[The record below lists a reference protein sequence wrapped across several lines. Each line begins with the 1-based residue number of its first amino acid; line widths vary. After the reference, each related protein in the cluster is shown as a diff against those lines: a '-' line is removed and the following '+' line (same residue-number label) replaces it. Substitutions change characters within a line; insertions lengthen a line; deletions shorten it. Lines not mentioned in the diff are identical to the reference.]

1 MKHEQPSLEHRL
13 IARLA
18 LVGAIGAFALL
29 LFIAIEYG
37 LTFSVL
43 LDPDQ
48 LPVVTH
54 ELTEH
59 VAIPILVLI
68 VPMTLAG
75 RWVIRSSLRPLEVQ
89 ARNIDEA
96 TENERGFRVAVESL
110 PREVVPFADAVN
122 ALLNRIDTASREQE
136 AFAADVAHELR
147 TPLSVLALEI
157 ERLDHPAAAR
167 LKEDVARMRRLIEQ
181 LMILAQ
187 LDIDMPQTADERVV
201 LADVAEDV
209 ASLMAPLAIRQNRKI
224 AVEAEGEASVTG
236 RREAIAAAVR
246 NLVDNALRVTPEGGT
261 VTIIVGPGARIAV
274 RDEGPGLL
282 PEKLDQLRHRH
293 RRADHASSSGAGLGL
308 AIVSRIAASHHASFT
323 TLPTQRSLLLDFA

>member
-1 MKHEQPSLEHRL
+1 MSGVHTSLERRL
-13 IARLA
+13 ISGLA
-18 LVGAIGAFALL
+18 LVGAIGALCLL
-29 LFIAIEYG
+29 LFIGIEYG

-43 LDPDQ
+43 FDPAE

-59 VAIPILVLI
+59 VLIPILVLI
-68 VPMTLAG
+68 LPMTLAG
-75 RWVIRSSLRPLEVQ
+75 RWVVRSSLRPLEHQ
-89 ARNIDEA
+89 AREIDEA
-96 TENERGFRVAVESL
+96 SENERGFRVDATSL

-122 ALLNRIDTASREQE
+122 ALLERIDLASREQE

-157 ERLDHPAAAR
+157 ERLDHPASER

-187 LDIDMPQTADERVV
+187 LDIDTPQVADERV
-201 LADVAEDV
+201 LLRDVAEDV
-209 ASLMAPLAIRQNRKI
+209 ASLMAPVAIRQRRKI
-224 AVEAEGEASVTG
+224 AVESEGGDYVVG

-261 VTIIVGPGARIAV
+261 VTIVIGPGRRISV
-274 RDEGPGLL
+274 RDEGPGLA
-282 PEKLDQLRHRH
+282 PEKLDQLRHRYK
-293 RRADHASSSGAGLGL
+293 RADHASNSGAGLGL
-308 AIVSRIAASHHASFT
+308 AIVSRIAAAHGASFT
-323 TLPTQRSLLLDFA
+323 TIPAEKSLRLQFA